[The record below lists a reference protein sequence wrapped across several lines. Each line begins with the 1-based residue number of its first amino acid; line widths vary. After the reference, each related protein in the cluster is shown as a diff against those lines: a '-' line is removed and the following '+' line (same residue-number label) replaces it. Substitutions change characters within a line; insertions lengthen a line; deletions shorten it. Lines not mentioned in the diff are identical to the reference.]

1 MWDNTSMDC
10 LSFPIKFTDTGL
22 KRMEEGSFEFY
33 KQILTISLL
42 TEPGEHPITPEFGVL
57 DPSFNPIEPED
68 FIINAARF
76 VPEVDITGINPS
88 FTANGGLSVE
98 FSFKL
103 RG

>member
-1 MWDNTSMDC
+1 MDC

-22 KRMEEGSFEFY
+22 KRLTENSFDYY

-57 DPSFNPIEPED
+57 DPSFTPIEPED
-68 FIINAARF
+68 FILNAARF
-76 VPEVDITGINPS
+76 VPEVEITGINPS
-88 FTANGGLSVE
+88 FTQDGGLSVE
-98 FSFKL
+98 FSFRL